1 MMNKIYNILLYASI
15 TFLVVLLV
23 LSIVDKAKA
32 DDPIYMKP
40 MYGREN
46 RGVSFMKQE
55 EKEIIPVTVDKDGNI
70 TNVIKENEND
80 E

>member
-1 MMNKIYNILLYASI
+1 MMNKIDNILLYLSI